1 MKLTLKSIKLENFK
15 GIKDLELSFSNKSKI
30 LGRNASGKTTIV
42 DAFLWLLFNKNSVYS
57 EKFDLR
63 PIDSDGKFV
72 DYVDITVSAVI
83 EIDGKETELKKS
95 PSEKWG

>member
-1 MKLTLKSIKLENFK
+1 MKLTLKSIRHENFK
-15 GIKDLELSFSNKSKI
+15 GIKELEVSFGEKSTIRGK
-30 LGRNASGKTTIV
+30 NASGKTTIV

-63 PIDSDGKFV
+63 PLDSDGKFV

-83 EIDGKETELKKS
+83 DIDGKETELKKVQ
-95 PSEKWG
+95 